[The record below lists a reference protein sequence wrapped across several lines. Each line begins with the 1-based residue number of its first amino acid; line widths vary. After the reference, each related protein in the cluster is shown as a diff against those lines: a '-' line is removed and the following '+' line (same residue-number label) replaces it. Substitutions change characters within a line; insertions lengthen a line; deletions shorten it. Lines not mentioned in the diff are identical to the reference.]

1 MANDEKPVNTREYQA
16 IIGSLTYASIA
27 TRPDLSAA
35 VGVLSQFMTKPGP
48 QHWQGIK
55 RVLRYV
61 KGTTNYGLYFDCSK
75 NESFSLYGYSDA
87 DWAGDIS
94 TRKSTSGY
102 SFTLGGAKISWKSK
116 RQSIVALSTTEAEYV
131 ALCHAAQEVVWLRR
145 LLASVNL
152 VQAEPTKVHEDNQG
166 TMALS
171 RNPKSHPRTKHIDIK
186 FHYVREVIEKKKMD
200 LFYRPTE
207 YMIADIM
214 TK

>member
-1 MANDEKPVNTREYQA
+1 MESTARYEKLVNDEKPVNTREYQA
-16 IIGSLTYASIA
+16 IVGSLTYASIA
-27 TRPDLSAA
+27 TRPDLSVA
-35 VGVLSQFMTKPGP
+35 VGVLSQFMAKPGP

-75 NESFSLYGYSDA
+75 KESFSLYGYSDA

-102 SFTLGGAKISWKSK
+102 IYKLGGATISWKSK
-116 RQSIVALSTTEAEYV
+116 RQSIVTLSTTEAECV

-145 LLASVNL
+145 LLSASVNL

-166 TMALS
+166 TIALHEIRKAILV
-171 RNPKSHPRTKHIDIK
+171 RNILT
-186 FHYVREVIEKKKMD
+186 
-200 LFYRPTE
+200 
-207 YMIADIM
+207 
-214 TK
+214 